1 MERGAGARLLL
12 LLWAACC
19 WHARAVGSSRYTIG
33 VTNGGPWGDW
43 AWPEMCPDGL
53 FTIGFSIKVEAPQ
66 GISGDDT
73 AMNGI
78 RLHCSRGRTVESESG
93 RWGAW
98 SEPQWCPR
106 GGFLV
111 AFSLRVEAP
120 KTLGDNTGANN
131 VRFRCSDG
139 TELEG
144 PGLAWGDFGKW
155 SEACPKGICGAQT
168 KVQASR
174 GLLDDTALNDVRFFC
189 CSS

>member
-93 RWGAW
+93 RPRSRRLEASWTTPPLTTCAF
-98 SEPQWCPR
+98 SAAAADPR
-106 GGFLV
+106 GPSPGPTSAVPHSALKLPRPGFGV
-111 AFSLRVEAP
+111 ICLRHRNLHLPV
-120 KTLGDNTGANN
+120 
-131 VRFRCSDG
+131 S
-139 TELEG
+139 
-144 PGLAWGDFGKW
+144 
-155 SEACPKGICGAQT
+155 
-168 KVQASR
+168 
-174 GLLDDTALNDVRFFC
+174 
-189 CSS
+189 